1 MKLPQLSP
9 PVQRQSAG
17 SPSRQGRPTRGNGS
31 DRSSPDVGADHGIVP
46 SDVQDCYKLRGL
58 AQNLCLA
65 DY

>member
-17 SPSRQGRPTRGNGS
+17 SPRGPGPAERGNGS